1 MIERHQSDRRLI
13 TTERLAQFSQV
24 RGGPDPR
31 LAKDA
36 SETNSSSN
44 QARHPDWVLIAT
56 LLFTVFAW
64 AAFAFCIYVI
74 WAKCR
79 GSSPF

>member
-44 QARHPDWVLIAT
+44 QARHPDWGLIGFLT
-56 LLFTVFAW
+56 LVVFAW

-74 WAKCR
+74 WVKCR

>member
-1 MIERHQSDRRLI
+1 MIERHQSARRLI

-44 QARHPDWVLIAT
+44 QARHPDWVLIGFLT
-56 LLFTVFAW
+56 FVVFVW
-64 AAFAFCIYVI
+64 AVLAFCIYVI
-74 WAKCR
+74 WAKSR

>member
-1 MIERHQSDRRLI
+1 LIERHQSEGRLI
-13 TTERLAQFSQV
+13 TTERPAQFSQV

-36 SETNSSSN
+36 SENHSPSN
-44 QARHPDWVLIAT
+44 QARHPDWGFIGFLTFV
-56 LLFTVFAW
+56 VFAW
-64 AAFAFCIYVI
+64 AAVAFCIYVI

>member
-44 QARHPDWVLIAT
+44 QARHPDWVLIG
-56 LLFTVFAW
+56 LLTFVVFAW
-64 AAFAFCIYVI
+64 AAFAFCMYDL

-79 GSSPF
+79 VPSPF

>member
-1 MIERHQSDRRLI
+1 MIERHQSARRLI

-44 QARHPDWVLIAT
+44 QARHPDWVLIG
-56 LLFTVFAW
+56 LLTFVVFVW
-64 AAFAFCIYVI
+64 AALVFCIYVI

>member
-13 TTERLAQFSQV
+13 ATERPAQFSQV
-24 RGGPDPR
+24 RGSPDPR
-31 LAKDA
+31 LAKDT

-44 QARHPDWVLIAT
+44 QARHPDWVLIGYLT
-56 LLFTVFAW
+56 FVVFAW

-74 WAKCR
+74 WARCR

>member
-1 MIERHQSDRRLI
+1 MMCDHMNR
-13 TTERLAQFSQV
+13 
-24 RGGPDPR
+24 
-31 LAKDA
+31 
-36 SETNSSSN
+36 NSSSN

-56 LLFTVFAW
+56 VIIMVFAW